1 MERRRRGEWKCVF
14 FPLKMA
20 ILIIMDD
27 KYISILLCIL
37 SNFEIIKMQIA
48 YILCV
53 YAYIYNIQVYT
64 HKI

>member
-1 MERRRRGEWKCVF
+1 
-14 FPLKMA
+14 MA

-53 YAYIYNIQVYT
+53 YAYIYNIQV
-64 HKI
+64 